1 MLVVSHPFTAN
12 QLFTSP
18 PKKEKEMCVDSKMGK
33 AGIWEYRL
41 DIAGIGKSLEAMERA
56 VYLHQDKP
64 GYLLL
69 LC

>member
-41 DIAGIGKSLEAMERA
+41 DIVGIGEKSRSNGESRLSAS
-56 VYLHQDKP
+56 
-64 GYLLL
+64 G
-69 LC
+69 